1 MRGWKGGLRKGVA
14 GDKQKAGSAFHCIP
28 AFLISLLSVGFLLFC
43 GKEFFGQFFHLQEV
57 GFLHAAFNR
66 DHVFHDFHVFHFRQ
80 HARHHASGGRCP
92 RAVFDDAH
100 PAFLE
105 ILDLQ
110 MVQEVEQRG
119 EYPCIV

>member
-1 MRGWKGGLRKGVA
+1 MA

-28 AFLISLLSVGFLLFC
+28 AFLVSLASAALPLFC
-43 GKEFFGQFFHLQEV
+43 GKELFGQFLHLQEI

-66 DHVFHDFHVFHFRQ
+66 DRMFHDFHAFHFRE
-80 HARHHASGGRCP
+80 HARHHASGSRCP
-92 RAVFDDAH
+92 GAVFDDAH

-110 MVQEVEQRG
+110 VMQEIEHWG
-119 EYPCIV
+119 EYPRVV

>member
-1 MRGWKGGLRKGVA
+1 MRGWKGGLRKDVA

-66 DHVFHDFHVFHFRQ
+66 DHVFHDFHVLHLYFMANHRRLDIRYRSAAPGGFPMRMYLGNKHFRQ
-80 HARHHASGGRCP
+80 GFRNTFTGHK
-92 RAVFDDAH
+92 F
-100 PAFLE
+100 
-105 ILDLQ
+105 
-110 MVQEVEQRG
+110 
-119 EYPCIV
+119 

>member
-66 DHVFHDFHVFHFRQ
+66 DHVFHDFHVFHFRDRKSTRLNSS
-80 HARHHASGGRCP
+80 HRSLSRMPSSA
-92 RAVFDDAH
+92 
-100 PAFLE
+100 
-105 ILDLQ
+105 
-110 MVQEVEQRG
+110 
-119 EYPCIV
+119 